1 MLLCLESLGE
11 SMRFWLA
18 LTMGFTG
25 QAWRQKSGCSLWR
38 NELEHWLVQSNGS
51 SQLSQLYR
59 AGSLSIDHVLTEG
72 IDRNQ
77 DSQRDNK
84 R

>member
-38 NELEHWLVQSNGS
+38 NELEHWLVQ
-51 SQLSQLYR
+51 LSQLYR